1 MIHKRG
7 QYDKIIDISNPDCYF
22 GSKKGVL
29 FNWLKLKSFF
39 KQPNRLIY

>member
-22 GSKKGVL
+22 GSKNE
-29 FNWLKLKSFF
+29 FY
-39 KQPNRLIY
+39 LIG